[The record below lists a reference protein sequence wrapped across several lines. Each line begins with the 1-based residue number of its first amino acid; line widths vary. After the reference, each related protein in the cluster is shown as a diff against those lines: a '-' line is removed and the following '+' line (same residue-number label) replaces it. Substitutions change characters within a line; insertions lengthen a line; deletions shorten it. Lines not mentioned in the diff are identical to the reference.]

1 MEVKEGALWLTQE
14 EISSVKRGGVSANA
28 VVTVV
33 EVCLGCPSSFR
44 EASLDEEQRYG
55 VTW

>member
-1 MEVKEGALWLTQE
+1 MVDTGRNLFCEAGW
-14 EISSVKRGGVSANA
+14 GVSANA

-44 EASLDEEQRYG
+44 EASPDEEQRYG